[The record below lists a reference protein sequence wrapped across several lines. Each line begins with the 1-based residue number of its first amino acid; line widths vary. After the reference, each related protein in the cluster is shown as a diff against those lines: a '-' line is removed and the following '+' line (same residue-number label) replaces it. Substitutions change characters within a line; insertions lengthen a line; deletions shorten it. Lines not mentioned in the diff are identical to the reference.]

1 MPVTV
6 VRGSPDSRTR
16 SDRVSGPEHSSSAS
30 SSPALPPGS
39 YGIGSPHD
47 RGRRLGRPPAP
58 PLLPHHYDESG
69 LISPCFGHLL
79 WPYMAFSADKTQRSG
94 LRQAFHSLE
103 SPEFRPWF
111 FAQVFSASGTMTQG
125 VAMSWLVLRLT
136 GNGVD
141 LGLMTACT
149 FLPLLLF
156 GPYAGTLADRFDRRR
171 LLIVT
176 QTLLMLLA
184 ALAATLIATG
194 LIKLWMLFAIA
205 ALTGCV
211 SAPDGT
217 ARQVYVID
225 LVGTGRLASAVS
237 LYEVV
242 LNISRVVGPAVGGV
256 LLATVGVGACCALN
270 AASYLQPLFVL
281 LRHRPQHPAA
291 GPAAARTGK
300 APPGQL
306 RAGLRYA
313 WRNRPVR
320 VCLFL
325 AAASGLLFNLS
336 VQLPLLAT
344 RVFPLGGGG
353 YGLMMAVF
361 GIGALPGALLA
372 SAGSGR
378 PTGRS
383 VGVLALATA
392 AAVFGTAPAPAPWPV
407 MPGVGARGCLSI
419 WFIAQANTLV
429 QLAADP
435 SMRGR
440 VMGLWSMALPGTEPA
455 TSPFAGYISQTFGAR
470 DGFSLSGVALL
481 LTATIGWGA
490 LRGRPGASGDEPAS
504 GEELAAA
511 TAPAEP
517 TLADT
522 P

>member
-1 MPVTV
+1 
-6 VRGSPDSRTR
+6 
-16 SDRVSGPEHSSSAS
+16 
-30 SSPALPPGS
+30 
-39 YGIGSPHD
+39 
-47 RGRRLGRPPAP
+47 
-58 PLLPHHYDESG
+58 
-69 LISPCFGHLL
+69 
-79 WPYMAFSADKTQRSG
+79 MAFSADDTRRSG
-94 LRQAFHSLE
+94 LRQAFRSLE

-149 FLPLLLF
+149 FLPLLVF
-156 GPYAGTLADRFDRRR
+156 GPYAGTLVDRFDRRR

-176 QTLLMLLA
+176 QTLLLLLA

-194 LIKLWMLFAIA
+194 LVKLWMLFVIA

-281 LRHRPQHPAA
+281 LRHRPHHAA
-291 GPAAARTGK
+291 PGPAAPGARK

-313 WRNRPVR
+313 WRNRPIR

-344 RVFPLGGGG
+344 RVFHLGGGG

-372 SAGSGR
+372 STGSGR

-392 AAVFGTAPAPAPWPV
+392 AVVFGTAAAPALWLV
-407 MPGVGARGCLSI
+407 MTGLAATGCLSI

-440 VMGLWSMALPGTEPA
+440 VMGLWTMALPGTEPA

-481 LTATIGWGA
+481 LTAAIGWRA
-490 LRGRPGASGDEPAS
+490 LTDRPRQAASGDALAA
-504 GEELAAA
+504 GEALAAA
-511 TAPAEP
+511 APAETAAPAEP
-517 TLADT
+517 ALADT
-522 P
+522 A